1 MRQLFFFAACLLS
14 AACKPP
20 GPALYLQGDDPPM
33 SMGSS
38 PVPDRFVAVKLV
50 PYGFQGTMTL
60 VVGDDGQH
68 GRRAFVAPAAIP
80 LKKGDVFTVERMCY
94 RADERDATMHPT
106 QGSVQT
112 DACTDVV
119 TPYARPIAEAP
130 VAPPNPTD
138 AQGSSPPLGP
148 TVSPQDLS
156 STPPGAGSAATPS
169 PEGGQP

>member
-1 MRQLFFFAACLLS
+1 MRQLFLVACLLS

-33 SMGSS
+33 NMDSS
-38 PVPDRFVAVKLV
+38 PVPDRFVAIKLTS
-50 PYGFQGTMTL
+50 YGFQGTMML

-68 GRRAFVAPAAIP
+68 ERRAFVAPAAVP

-94 RADERDATMHPT
+94 RADERHAAMYPNEGTR
-106 QGSVQT
+106 QT
-112 DACTDVV
+112 DECTDVV

-130 VAPPNPTD
+130 AAPPPNPTD
-138 AQGSSPPLGP
+138 APGSSPPPEP
-148 TVSPQDLS
+148 TANPQDLP